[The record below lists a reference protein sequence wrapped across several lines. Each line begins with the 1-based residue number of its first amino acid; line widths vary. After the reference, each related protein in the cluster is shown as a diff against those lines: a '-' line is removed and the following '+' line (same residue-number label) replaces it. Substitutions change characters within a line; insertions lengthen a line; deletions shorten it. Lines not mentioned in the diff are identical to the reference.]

1 MSTSLHQICDASS
14 REWIDFALAVASS
27 IIFFPDIISWNA
39 CCGCLLFQ
47 EWGFHT
53 CAVLSAP
60 CLASLW
66 SVYSYSGS
74 GQLRGKHFTSHATFL
89 GEGVARIGL
98 KQALHKMYG
107 VYDTLWH
114 LRGLL
119 FNHFIPILRV
129 GDSYTKNGLSAFS

>member
-1 MSTSLHQICDASS
+1 MP
-14 REWIDFALAVASS
+14 AVAACFSRSGAFIPVQCSLLPALPPCGLS
-27 IIFFPDIISWNA
+27 IPTLVQ
-39 CCGCLLFQ
+39 G
-47 EWGFHT
+47 
-53 CAVLSAP
+53 
-60 CLASLW
+60 
-66 SVYSYSGS
+66 SYVGS
-74 GQLRGKHFTSHATFL
+74 TLHLMLHFS